1 VPSRLRVASRAAGND
16 DLPRSSEFFAS
27 EIVQREATSIYSDFS
42 QLSQMQTKYFAFD
55 SEGKRLYLDQMETF
69 VERLKIF
76 TMRYSLSDDPAARES
91 LRRLNAQLLE
101 AGMTLQSM
109 QDRLAETV
117 RVMRQQLEIE
127 RARGVAAAPP
137 GDSRSAIQGGPF
149 GPGGMPDL
157 AEMMKD
163 PDIVEAMQDPRV
175 VGILQQCI
183 ADPSRMNEYA
193 NDEKVRKLILA
204 MFRSQ
209 KPGSG

>member
-1 VPSRLRVASRAAGND
+1 VPSRLRVATRAAGND
-16 DLPRSSEFFAS
+16 DMPRSSEFFAS
-27 EIVQREATSIYSDFS
+27 EIVQREATDIYRDFS
-42 QLSQMQTKYFAFD
+42 SLSQMQTKYFAFD

-137 GDSRSAIQGGPF
+137 GDSRSAIQG
-149 GPGGMPDL
+149 MPDL

-209 KPGSG
+209 KPGGK